1 MLQKAER
8 KLDLNIFCIFALYF
22 KVLLMEE
29 KEKYL
34 EDIKEIKDIMNRSSR
49 FISLSGL
56 SGVSTGIIAL
66 LGAYLA
72 YQTVYASQDY
82 LGYRK
87 VELTEENLTMLL
99 GIVILVL
106 VLSIASSTFFTII
119 KAKRVNQKLWD
130 APTKL
135 LIANLLIP
143 LVSGGILCL
152 ILLLNG
158 YLGLVAPLTLIFYG
172 LALVNA
178 SKFTLH
184 DIRSLGILEI
194 ALGLIA
200 THFIGF
206 GLLFWAIGFGLL
218 HIIYGIIMH
227 VKYGS

>member
-1 MLQKAER
+1 MKEQ
-8 KLDLNIFCIFALYF
+8 
-22 KVLLMEE
+22 
-29 KEKYL
+29 EKYL

-56 SGVSTGIIAL
+56 SGVSAGIIAL

-72 YQTVYASQDY
+72 YQTVYASQDN

-87 VELTEENLTMLL
+87 IALTEENLTMLL

-106 VLSIASSTFFTII
+106 VLSIASSAFFTVI

-135 LIANLLIP
+135 LITNLLIP
-143 LVSGGILCL
+143 LVTGGILCL

>member
-1 MLQKAER
+1 MKDQ
-8 KLDLNIFCIFALYF
+8 
-22 KVLLMEE
+22 
-29 KEKYL
+29 EKYL

-49 FISLSGL
+49 FISLSGW
-56 SGVSTGIIAL
+56 SGVSAGIIAL

-82 LGYRK
+82 LGYKK

-106 VLSIASSTFFTII
+106 VLSITSSTFFTVI
-119 KAKRVNQKLWD
+119 KAKRVKQKLWD

-135 LIANLLIP
+135 LITNLLIP
-143 LVSGGILCL
+143 LVTGGILCL

>member
-1 MLQKAER
+1 MKEQ
-8 KLDLNIFCIFALYF
+8 
-22 KVLLMEE
+22 
-29 KEKYL
+29 EKYL

-66 LGAYLA
+66 LGAYQA
-72 YQTVYASQDY
+72 YQTVYSSQDY

-87 VELTEENLTMLL
+87 VELTEENLIMLL

-106 VLSIASSTFFTII
+106 VLSIASSTFFTVI

-135 LIANLLIP
+135 LLTNLLIP
-143 LVSGGILCL
+143 LVTGGILCL

>member
-1 MLQKAER
+1 MKEQ
-8 KLDLNIFCIFALYF
+8 
-22 KVLLMEE
+22 
-29 KEKYL
+29 EKYL

-56 SGVSTGIIAL
+56 SGVSAGIIAL

-87 VELTEENLTMLL
+87 VELTKENLSMLL

-106 VLSIASSTFFTII
+106 VLSIVSSTFFTVI

-135 LIANLLIP
+135 LITNLLIP
-143 LVSGGILCL
+143 LVTGGILCL

>member
-1 MLQKAER
+1 MKEQ
-8 KLDLNIFCIFALYF
+8 
-22 KVLLMEE
+22 
-29 KEKYL
+29 EKYL

-56 SGVSTGIIAL
+56 SGISAGIIAII
-66 LGAYLA
+66 GAYLA
-72 YQTVYASQDY
+72 YQTVYAGQDY
-82 LGYRK
+82 LGYKK
-87 VELTEENLTMLL
+87 VELTKENLTMLL

-106 VLSIASSTFFTII
+106 VLSISSSTFFTVI

-130 APTKL
+130 AQTKRL
-135 LIANLLIP
+135 LTNLLIP
-143 LVSGGILCL
+143 LVTGGILCL

-158 YLGLVAPLTLIFYG
+158 YLGLIAPLTLIFYG

-200 THFIGF
+200 TYFIGY
-206 GLLFWAIGFGLL
+206 GLLFWALGFGLL